1 MPATQLAVR
10 LLTHTPKPQETIALA
25 GRLCY
30 SDSDILSLQEAV
42 EGKAEGFVEKLMAL
56 GHLSPIE
63 HASFTFAA
71 QGVSRTL
78 LAQITRHRLA
88 SFSVQSQRYVSKDE
102 LSYIIPPAI
111 AALGADAQAEFSRQ
125 METMQGFYQGWL
137 DRGLKAEDARFVL
150 PNAAETRMVFT
161 MNARELL
168 HFFSLR
174 CCKRAQWEIRALAF
188 SMLGMCMRE
197 APAIFRDAG
206 PGCVSSGC
214 TEGKMSCAEPASAK
228 AIHRELCALANAG
241 ATDDMIQQAVE
252 RLIEGE
258 KNGVH

>member
-10 LLTHTPKPQETIALA
+10 LLSHTPQPQETIALA

-30 SDSDILSLQEAV
+30 SDSDILSLREAV
-42 EGKAEGFVEKLMAL
+42 EGNAEGFVEKLMTL

-63 HASFTFAA
+63 HASFTFGA

-88 SFSVQSQRYVSKDE
+88 SFSVQSQRYVRKDE
-102 LSYIIPPAI
+102 VSYIVPPSI
-111 AALGADAQAEFSRQ
+111 MALGADAVAAFENQ
-125 METMQGFYQGWL
+125 METMQGFYRDWL
-137 DRGLKAEDARFVL
+137 GRGLKAEDARFVL

-174 CCKRAQWEIRALAF
+174 CCARAQWEIRALAF
-188 SMLGMCMRE
+188 AMLGMCMRE
-197 APAIFRDAG
+197 APAIFRQAG
-206 PGCVSSGC
+206 PNCVFSGC
-214 TEGKMSCAEPASAK
+214 SEGKMSCGEPGKSME
-228 AIHRELCALANAG
+228 IHRELRTLASEG
-241 ATDDMIQQAVE
+241 ASDDTILQAVE
-252 RLIEGE
+252 RLI
-258 KNGVH
+258 